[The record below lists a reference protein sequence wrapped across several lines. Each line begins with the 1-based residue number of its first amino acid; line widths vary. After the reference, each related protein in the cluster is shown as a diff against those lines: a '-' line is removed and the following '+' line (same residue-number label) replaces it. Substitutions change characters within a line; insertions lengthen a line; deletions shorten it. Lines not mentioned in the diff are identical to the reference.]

1 MALVNETVFGI
12 LVLAMVGLFALVAS
26 VIFLIQ
32 LAIFPPN
39 LMTNWPSLEDPTVG
53 LVDLVRV
60 GVFISTIGV
69 LSGALA
75 GGIENRMALRHL
87 ALFLDRT

>member
-1 MALVNETVFGI
+1 VNVTVFAI
-12 LVLAMVGLFALVAS
+12 LLVAMLGLFVLVGTIILS
-26 VIFLIQ
+26 IELLV
-32 LAIFPPN
+32 FPAN
-39 LMTNWPSLEDPTVG
+39 LMTDWPSLENPSVSF
-53 LVDLVRV
+53 VDLVRV

-87 ALFLDRT
+87 ALFLDDP